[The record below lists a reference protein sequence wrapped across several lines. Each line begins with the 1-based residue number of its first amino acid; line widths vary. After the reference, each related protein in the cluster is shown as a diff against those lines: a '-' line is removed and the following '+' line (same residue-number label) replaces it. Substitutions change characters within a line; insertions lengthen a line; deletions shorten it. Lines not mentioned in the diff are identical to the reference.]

1 MDKENSKVII
11 TVAISGVGT
20 FKQNNP
26 AVPYTPEEAADAS
39 EKAFKAGAS
48 VIHVHAK
55 RDDGMPTHEI
65 QRIRDTY
72 NAIKDRVPEAIV
84 QLSSAVGPNA
94 TADERIAQIIEIKP
108 EMASL
113 NTNTMNFSFLDRK
126 TGNII
131 YDAIFTNT
139 FTMLQNFGK
148 AMESNNVKPELEVYD
163 IGGLDNFL
171 VISKQGFFS
180 KPYNIN
186 FVWGVAGGQRF
197 RPDSFMTM
205 VNALPPDSNFSTC
218 GVGTDEFPACLQ
230 SLIAGGN
237 IRVGLEDNT
246 RMPNGEL
253 AKGNYELVEWAVNA
267 VQSIGREVANPKE
280 AREIIGLKR

>member
-1 MDKENSKVII
+1 MVKEGNKVII
-11 TVAISGVGT
+11 TAALSGAGT

-26 AVPYTPEEAADAS
+26 AVPYTPVEFADAA
-39 EKAFKAGAS
+39 EKAFKAGAA
-48 VIHVHAK
+48 VVHVHAK

-72 NAIKDRVPEAIV
+72 NAIKDRVPEVIV
-84 QLSSAVGPNA
+84 QLSSAVGPVA
-94 TADERIAQIIEIKP
+94 SAEQRIAQIIDIKP

-126 TGNII
+126 TGVII
-131 YDAIFTNT
+131 YDNVFTNT
-139 FTMLQNFGK
+139 FTMLQDFGK
-148 AMESNNVKPELEVYD
+148 AMESNNVKPEIEVYD
-163 IGGLDNFL
+163 LGGLDNFIL
-171 VISKQGFFS
+171 INKQGFFS

-186 FVWGVAGGQRF
+186 FVWGVAGGQIF
-197 RPDSFMTM
+197 RPDVFMSM
-205 VNALPPDSNFSTC
+205 VNALPADSNFSTC

-246 RMPNGEL
+246 RMPDGEL
-253 AKGNYELVEWAVNA
+253 AKGNYELVEWAADA
-267 VQSIGREVANPKE
+267 VHSIGREVATAGD
-280 AREIIGLKR
+280 ARVILGLK